1 MKHFVKRSGND
12 TSYINKTTISCM
24 HENAKNKILLFAF
37 VQNTQKK
44 DLLFMKI

>member
-1 MKHFVKRSGND
+1 MTQVISIKQQYLVCMK
-12 TSYINKTTISCM
+12 M
-24 HENAKNKILLFAF
+24 QKNKILLFAF